1 MNGLV
6 FALTNV
12 TVLKAGSRSSFELS
26 VPRLEISRGMK
37 LAVVGP
43 SGCGKSTLLDLL
55 SMVSLPASVERFVFA
70 PNEGHEFDVA
80 ALWRDRRHDRLA
92 ALRRLSIGYVL
103 QTGGLL
109 PFLPVRQNIGLS
121 RALLGL
127 RPEPEVGEAAS
138 SLGVAQQLDKH
149 PATLSVGERQRAAVA
164 RALAH
169 RPAVVIADEPTAA
182 LDPANSATVM
192 RLFVDLA
199 DRFGV
204 TMIVAT
210 HDPDRVAELDFRCLS
225 PELETRAAATR
236 ASFST

>member
-1 MNGLV
+1 VNGLV

-55 SMVSLPASVERFVFA
+55 SMVSLPASMECFA

-127 RPEPEVGEAAS
+127 RPEPEVGEAAN

-182 LDPANSATVM
+182 LDPANAATVM